1 VIRHNEL
8 GDLMTENGGA
18 GRKGERLAAISTGIV
33 TLHKEYYGKG
43 PTEAKTYAFDDSIVC
58 VLKGGFTSVETTL
71 MKDGKFTEVENLRRS
86 FQKTMSERFT
96 AVVETAIDREVIVYM
111 SQIHSDPDVALEFF
125 LLDPSGESLAA
136 DHHVL
141 G

>member
-1 VIRHNEL
+1 MNE
-8 GDLMTENGGA
+8 TGGA
-18 GRKGERLAAISTGIV
+18 SPNGHRLAAISTGIV

-71 MKDGKFTEVENLRRS
+71 MQDGKFAEVENLRRS

-96 AVVETAIDREVIVYM
+96 AVVEAAIDREVIVYM
-111 SQIHSDPDVALEFF
+111 SQIHSNPDVALEFF
-125 LLDPSGESLAA
+125 LLDPSGASLDAA
-136 DHHVL
+136 HHVMN
-141 G
+141 